1 MESRIESSSV
11 PENHGLET
19 DKMLEQLKNMVQ
31 RAEAKA
37 VERARA
43 ADRVVRAHPYE
54 TVGVAFG
61 LGLLIGLLARRK

>member
-19 DKMLEQLKNMVQ
+19 DKMLEQLKNMIQ
-31 RAEAKA
+31 RAEEKA

-61 LGLLIGLLARRK
+61 LGLLIGLFARRK